1 MKTKLIVL
9 KDRDRIW
16 FIGNAMP
23 KHGRDGTIQ
32 YIGYSVQNTNG
43 FEYIGSSPGTCN
55 YFYIK

>member
-32 YIGYSVQNTNG
+32 YIGYCIQNTNG
-43 FEYIGSSPGTCN
+43 FEYIGSSLVNESC
-55 YFYIK
+55 FYIK

>member
-32 YIGYSVQNTNG
+32 YIGYCIQNTNG
-43 FEYIGSSPGTCN
+43 FVPSHSAI
-55 YFYIK
+55 